1 MRDRCKTS
9 DTFSSAWQAWRF
21 LHVAKTLAS
30 VHKIKGCFWMS
41 FFGAGAVFGELGRRF
56 ERVENRVFVKL
67 SSNLIWDMMMI
78 PCGRRRTSDA
88 SGSFFV
94 ADTIFLCRP

>member
-1 MRDRCKTS
+1 
-9 DTFSSAWQAWRF
+9 
-21 LHVAKTLAS
+21 
-30 VHKIKGCFWMS
+30 MS

-67 SSNLIWDMMMI
+67 SSNLIWNMMMI

-88 SGSFFV
+88 LSSFFV
-94 ADTIFLCRP
+94 AGAIFLCRPRQKKGGGDQGRS